1 MITELIKKRNL
12 PPLADKEEMLDVL
25 LREEY
30 GYLPKHTAVSFSQ
43 QKVPSACKNLFG
55 GKALRQNVLVS
66 ASFGDAEFSFPIE
79 ITVPNKEGKHPFF
92 VYISF
97 VTALSSVY
105 CPLEEII
112 DNGFGVAKVN
122 YTDVTSD
129 DADFTNGLAGVLF
142 KNGKRTE
149 TDPGK
154 ISMWAWAASRA
165 LDYLETTD
173 FADIDKVTVCGHSR
187 LGKTA
192 LVAAATDTRFFC
204 AHSNNSGC
212 SGAAL
217 ARDNQGETV
226 GVITK
231 NFPYWFCEN
240 YYKYAENEKEMPFDQ
255 HFLIASIAPRKV
267 YVSSASEDL
276 WADPENEFL
285 SCVAASPAFE
295 KGFVHENAVP
305 SPFTKL
311 HSGDVGYH
319 IRYGRHFHSRQ
330 DWQCCMEF
338 VKSKFI

>member
-1 MITELIKKRNL
+1 MMNALIKKLNL
-12 PPLADKEEMLDVL
+12 PSLADKNTMLDTL

-30 GYLPKHTAVSFSQ
+30 GYLPKHTSVRFEQ

-55 GKALRQNVLVS
+55 GKAVRQNVLAT
-66 ASFGDAEFSFPIE
+66 ASFGDTEFSFPIE
-79 ITVPNKEGKHPFF
+79 ITYPRKEGRHPFF

-97 VTALSSVY
+97 VTALSSIY
-105 CPLEEII
+105 YPLEEII

-122 YTDVTSD
+122 YIDVTSD
-129 DADFTNGLAGVLF
+129 DGDFTNGLAGVLF
-142 KNGKRTE
+142 ENGNRNK

-173 FADIDKVTVCGHSR
+173 FADIDRVTVCGHSR

-192 LVAAATDTRFFC
+192 LLAGAIDSRFFC

-212 SGAAL
+212 SGASI
-217 ARDNQGETV
+217 ARDNKGETV
-226 GVITK
+226 AVITK

-240 YYKYAENEKEMPFDQ
+240 YYKYAEKENEMPFDQ
-255 HFLIASIAPRKV
+255 HFLIACNAPHYA

-285 SCVAASPAFE
+285 SCIAASPAFE
-295 KGFVHENAVP
+295 KGLVTEDKIPA
-305 SPFTKL
+305 PFSKF
-311 HSGDVGYH
+311 HNGDIGYH
-319 IRYGRHFHSRQ
+319 IREGRHSHTRQ
-330 DWQCCMEF
+330 DWQNVMEF
-338 VKSKFI
+338 IKNKKD